1 MLAYPQLRPDGSC
14 DLVVRAGGSQGD
26 RGMNHFGLRPL
37 TCFLTL
43 ALVTG
48 VSSDALARAHQKHAK
63 KQTPHA
69 EKANAKADAQ
79 GAARHQRKVAAK
91 QGKHVDRVA

>member
-1 MLAYPQLRPDGSC
+1 MIY
-14 DLVVRAGGSQGD
+14 V
-26 RGMNHFGLRPL
+26 RPL

-48 VSSDALARAHQKHAK
+48 VSGDALARSHQKHAQ

-69 EKANAKADAQ
+69 RKADAQ
-79 GAARHQRKVAAK
+79 GAARHQRKVAVK
-91 QGKHVDRVA
+91 KGKHVDRVAA